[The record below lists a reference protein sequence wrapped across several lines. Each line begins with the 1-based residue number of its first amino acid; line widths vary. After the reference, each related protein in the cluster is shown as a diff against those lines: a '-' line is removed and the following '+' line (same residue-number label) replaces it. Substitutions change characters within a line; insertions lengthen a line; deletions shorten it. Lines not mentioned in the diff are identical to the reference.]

1 MKGKGKSMKSGG
13 SKSTNKST
21 NKKAYNEHSAEK
33 RRQQDP
39 ASVVTQAFNRA
50 TKGGE

>member
-1 MKGKGKSMKSGG
+1 MKGKKKGMKKGE
-13 SKSTNKST
+13 
-21 NKKAYNEHSAEK
+21 KAYNEHSAEK

>member
-13 SKSTNKST
+13 NKST

-39 ASVVTQAFNRA
+39 ASVVTQAYNRA